1 MVRVVIHPVNLATE
15 ATADDIKTAVEALVV
30 ATPDTADG
38 DLADINAASASIDGK
53 LPALVGGKIPVDAS
67 VSIDPA
73 GLATEATADDI
84 KTAVEALVVAT
95 PDTAAGDLADINA
108 ATASIDGKLP
118 ALVGGKIPVDASVSI
133 DPAGLA
139 TEATAGN
146 IETATEALAAL
157 ISSGALKVSMATL
170 PDTSTGSL
178 FNMAIDI
185 NTMQSDIA
193 AAKSDI
199 GTMKT
204 DIATA
209 KADISAMKADIAAI
223 RAILES

>member
-1 MVRVVIHPVNLATE
+1 MVRVVIYPVNLATE

-95 PDTAAGDLADINA
+95 PDTADGDLADINA
-108 ATASIDGKLP
+108 ASASIDGKLP

-139 TEATAGN
+139 TEATADD
-146 IETATEALAAL
+146 IKTAVEALA
-157 ISSGALKVSMATL
+157 VAT
-170 PDTSTGSL
+170 PDTAAGDLASMSADLG
-178 FNMAIDI
+178 
-185 NTMQSDIA
+185 TMQTDLATVTADIA
-193 AAKSDI
+193 L
-199 GTMKT
+199 
-204 DIATA
+204 
-209 KADISAMKADIAAI
+209 MKADLAAI
-223 RAILES
+223 LAILES

>member
-1 MVRVVIHPVNLATE
+1 MVRVVIYPVNLATE
-15 ATADDIKTAVEALVV
+15 ATADDIKTAVEALAV

-108 ATASIDGKLP
+108 AAASIDGKLP
-118 ALVGGKIPVDASVSI
+118 ALVDGKIPVDASVSI

-139 TEATAGN
+139 TEATQADVK
-146 IETATEALAAL
+146 TAVEALA
-157 ISSGALKVSMATL
+157 VAT
-170 PDTSTGSL
+170 PDTAAGDLASMSADLG
-178 FNMAIDI
+178 
-185 NTMQSDIA
+185 TMQTDLATVTADIA
-193 AAKSDI
+193 L
-199 GTMKT
+199 
-204 DIATA
+204 
-209 KADISAMKADIAAI
+209 MKADLAAI
-223 RAILES
+223 LAILES

>member
-1 MVRVVIHPVNLATE
+1 MVRVVIYPVNLATE

-84 KTAVEALVVAT
+84 KTAVEALAVAT
-95 PDTAAGDLADINA
+95 PDTADGDLADINA
-108 ATASIDGKLP
+108 ASASIDGKLP

-139 TEATAGN
+139 TEATADD
-146 IETATEALAAL
+146 IKTAVEALA
-157 ISSGALKVSMATL
+157 VAT
-170 PDTSTGSL
+170 PDTAAGDLASMSADLG
-178 FNMAIDI
+178 
-185 NTMQSDIA
+185 TMQTDLATVTADIA
-193 AAKSDI
+193 L
-199 GTMKT
+199 
-204 DIATA
+204 
-209 KADISAMKADIAAI
+209 MKADLAAI
-223 RAILES
+223 LAILES

>member
-1 MVRVVIHPVNLATE
+1 MVRVVIYPVNLATE

-38 DLADINAASASIDGK
+38 DLAGINAAS
-53 LPALVGGKIPVDAS
+53 
-67 VSIDPA
+67 
-73 GLATEATADDI
+73 
-84 KTAVEALVVAT
+84 
-95 PDTAAGDLADINA
+95 
-108 ATASIDGKLP
+108 ASIDGKLP

-157 ISSGALKVSMATL
+157 ISAGALKVSMATL

-185 NTMQSDIA
+185 NTMQPDIA